1 MFNLIK
7 SVTNFLVV
15 LLFIS
20 CAPQKADKK
29 NIT

>member
-7 SVTNFLVV
+7 SATNFLIV

-20 CAPQKADKK
+20 CAPQKTDKK
-29 NIT
+29 IL